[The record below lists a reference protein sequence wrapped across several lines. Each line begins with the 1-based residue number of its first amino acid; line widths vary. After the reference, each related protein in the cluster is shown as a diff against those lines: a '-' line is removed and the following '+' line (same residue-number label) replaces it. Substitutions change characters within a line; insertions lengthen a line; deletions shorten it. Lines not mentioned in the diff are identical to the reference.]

1 MSNMA
6 NRGGELPNGQ
16 RVIGLDYLRIS
27 LAILI
32 FLFHSHIHVLQ
43 CDYGVFNGFIDM
55 GAIAMTGFFLLS
67 GYTLNLTYKKMD
79 GDDDI
84 KRFYI
89 KRLISI
95 VPLYF
100 AWALLNVIINVIL
113 EGKPAVLEEMILFP
127 IEALGI
133 QSVFAS
139 LFSFSHNGGS
149 WFISCILIC
158 YFIYP
163 LIQILTKSL
172 SDKTRINIIIILGG
186 ILLYSPFVERYF
198 DLQSI
203 YSNPFF
209 RLLEFIIGILVSQ
222 MNVQPQTNNR
232 IISILRKPLSCV
244 VTIICLVGGVSVA
257 YYIGIPHIYML
268 YSWIALPCFI
278 SLLISL
284 GYIKFRSNRFVLYM
298 SNISFSIFLSQL
310 LIVWSGVKYIL
321 ELVGCESNTAKILLS
336 ATICFGIA
344 NFFHY
349 CIEKPSAKYFKSKFV
364 N

>member
-1 MSNMA
+1 
-6 NRGGELPNGQ
+6 
-16 RVIGLDYLRIS
+16 
-27 LAILI
+27 
-32 FLFHSHIHVLQ
+32 
-43 CDYGVFNGFIDM
+43 
-55 GAIAMTGFFLLS
+55 
-67 GYTLNLTYKKMD
+67 MD

-113 EGKPAVLEEMILFP
+113 EGRPAVLEEMILFP

-172 SDKTRINIIIILGG
+172 TDKSRVVLILILVG
-186 ILLYSPFVERYF
+186 ILLYSPFVVAYF

-209 RLLEFIIGILVSQ
+209 RVLEFTIGVLVSQ
-222 MNVQPQTNNR
+222 MNIQVNTSNKL
-232 IISILRKPLSCV
+232 ILFLRKPLICILSV
-244 VTIICLVGGVSVA
+244 FCLVMGVSIA
-257 YYIGIPHIYML
+257 YYVGVPHNYML
-268 YSWIALPCFI
+268 YSWVALPCFI

-284 GYIKFRSNRFVLYM
+284 GYINFTPTKFVQYM

-321 ELVGCESNTAKILLS
+321 ELVGCESNIAKILLS

-349 CIEKPSAKYFKSKFV
+349 CIEKPSAKYLKSKFI

>member
-1 MSNMA
+1 
-6 NRGGELPNGQ
+6 
-16 RVIGLDYLRIS
+16 
-27 LAILI
+27 
-32 FLFHSHIHVLQ
+32 
-43 CDYGVFNGFIDM
+43 M

-67 GYTLNLTYKKMD
+67 GYTLNLTYKNMD
-79 GDDDI
+79 GVGDI
-84 KRFYI
+84 KRFYV

-100 AWALLNVIINVIL
+100 AWALLNVIISVVL

-172 SDKTRINIIIILGG
+172 SGKTRINIIIILGG

-198 DLQSI
+198 DLHSI

-209 RLLEFIIGILVSQ
+209 RLLEFIIGVLVSQ

-284 GYIKFRSNRFVLYM
+284 GYIRFRSNRFVLYM

-310 LIVWSGVKYIL
+310 VIVWFGVKYIL

-349 CIEKPSAKYFKSKFV
+349 CIEKPSAKYLKSKFV